1 MATADTAGMGFATIT
16 ELPLRLHRVEP
27 DPFIESMP
35 GEHSRPGEIASS
47 DPKGAPV
54 REQTVRAD
62 AGRMRGRLPELA
74 A

>member
-1 MATADTAGMGFATIT
+1 MGFATIT

-35 GEHSRPGEIASS
+35 GDQSRPGEIASS

-54 REQTVRAD
+54 RDAAIRAD
-62 AGRMRGRLPELA
+62 AGRMRGRLAELA